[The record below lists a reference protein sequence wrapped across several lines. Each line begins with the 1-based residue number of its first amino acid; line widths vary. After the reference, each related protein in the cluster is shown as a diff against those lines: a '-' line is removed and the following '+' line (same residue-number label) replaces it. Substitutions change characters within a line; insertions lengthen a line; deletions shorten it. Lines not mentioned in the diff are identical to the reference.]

1 LSSFLLTHFDSVF
14 APAQQVSPLQE
25 STRGH
30 VSPQDGRDSL
40 GKSSNDARP
49 WQNAA
54 AFRAS
59 LARSTDSGI
68 PVLSGSVASAGS
80 KESAT
85 PRAVSHDSKR
95 HMPSRRISGAYGAP
109 SVPPIDLT
117 ALLVKT
123 STRSPPVAN
132 THIPIQQ
139 QRSKSASIPW
149 RL

>member
-1 LSSFLLTHFDSVF
+1 MSSFLLTHFDSVF

-25 STRGH
+25 SARGH
-30 VSPQDGRDSL
+30 VSPQEGKDSL

-54 AFRAS
+54 TFRAS

-68 PVLSGSVASAGS
+68 PVLSSSAAGASA
-80 KESAT
+80 KENIT
-85 PRAVSHDSKR
+85 PRAVSHELKR
-95 HMPSRRISGAYGAP
+95 DMPSRRFSGAYGTS

-117 ALLVKT
+117 ALLVKS

-139 QRSKSASIPW
+139 LRSKSASIPW